1 MHSRHT
7 HHSSH
12 KPQHTSTR
20 TRTNNSPTLTNHSH
34 SHSHSHS
41 RRRRRTNRNRISS
54 SHTSTTLSSHTKL
67 PIPMLTNN
75 LHPNP
80 LPLPRLRLRAHQV
93 GQNVLSCKTAHE
105 NPKASTWKSEKVL
118 TPATVFPGAFFFFIV
133 QVTHSP
139 FIRTDSSQ
147 AVSFTD
153 MARMAGR
160 PQTVSLL
167 LLLLLFCV

>member
-1 MHSRHT
+1 
-7 HHSSH
+7 
-12 KPQHTSTR
+12 
-20 TRTNNSPTLTNHSH
+20 
-34 SHSHSHS
+34 
-41 RRRRRTNRNRISS
+41 
-54 SHTSTTLSSHTKL
+54 
-67 PIPMLTNN
+67 MLTNN